1 MTRQGPALDRLTR
14 RLAECPSEMMA
25 PPRVRTG
32 DGVHVDA
39 VVFDVVSALCGRP
52 PERAALAPFAPKSA
66 PKPRT
71 LELVL
76 IACWLLADE
85 ALQALRP
92 SGERALEWLGARLAP
107 LSEIVQPRS
116 FVDDQDR
123 REELVRSC
131 LAALDLLPAGETDAQ
146 AEDRLRTLDS
156 VERVRLLRDTREQ
169 EARARKLRE
178 AMRQKEAAEAAAKV
192 SREW

>member
-1 MTRQGPALDRLTR
+1 MTRQGPPLERLTR
-14 RLAECPSEMMA
+14 RLAECPTDMTAA
-25 PPRVRTG
+25 PRTRSG
-32 DGVHVDA
+32 DGIHVDA
-39 VVFDVVSALCGRP
+39 VVFDVASALGGP
-52 PERAALAPFAPKSA
+52 PPARTALTPFGPKRTL
-66 PKPRT
+66 KPRA

-76 IACWLLADE
+76 IACWLLADDAIQ
-85 ALQALRP
+85 ALQPGAA
-92 SGERALEWLGARLAP
+92 RAVEWLATRLAP
-107 LSEIVQPRS
+107 LSEIVPPKS

-123 REELVRSC
+123 REEFVRLC
-131 LAALDLLPAGETDAQ
+131 LAALGLLPAGETDAL
-146 AEDRLRTLDS
+146 ADDRLRTLDS